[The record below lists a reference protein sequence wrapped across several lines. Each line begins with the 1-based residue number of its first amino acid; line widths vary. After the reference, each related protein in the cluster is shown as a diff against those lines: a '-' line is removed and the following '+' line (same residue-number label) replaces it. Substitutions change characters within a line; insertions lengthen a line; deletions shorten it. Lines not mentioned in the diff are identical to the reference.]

1 MPQFDNRKA
10 AGVWQRVH
18 ASADSPAGD
27 AGLILALIPELSA
40 WAQACPQSS
49 PLRSPFHTQ
58 ATALRGIYT
67 LLTGQAPAP
76 LPHSK
81 AAPLNAAALRTCYA
95 CQLRALSQYQ
105 TLCGREDFGPAFQA
119 LIPLAQNSLAMIL
132 SQLGAISSPGGM

>member
-18 ASADSPAGD
+18 ASADSPTGD
-27 AGLILALIPELSA
+27 AGMILALIPELSA
-40 WAQACPQSS
+40 WAQACPPSS

-67 LLTGQAPAP
+67 LLTGQFSRPIP
-76 LPHSK
+76 QGK
-81 AAPLNAAALRTCYA
+81 ASPLNAAALRKCYT

-119 LIPLAQNSLAMIL
+119 LIPLAQNTLVTIL
-132 SQLGAISSPGGM
+132 SQLGAMQK

>member
-18 ASADSPAGD
+18 ASADSPTGD

-40 WAQACPQSS
+40 WAQACPQNS

-58 ATALRGIYT
+58 ATALRGIYI
-67 LLTGQAPAP
+67 LLTGQTPAP
-76 LPHSK
+76 PPHSK
-81 AAPLNAAALRTCYA
+81 ASPLNAAALRKCYT

-105 TLCGREDFGPAFQA
+105 TLCGREDIGPAFQA
-119 LIPLAQNSLAMIL
+119 LIPLAQDTLVMIL
-132 SQLGAISSPGGM
+132 SQLGSIQK